1 MVDPGDVDRLEA
13 HIRTQKRPQK
23 RDPIPLQIADNP
35 GLRGN
40 QAGPIQRGRPCF
52 ITPPAARSAGRA
64 SQRKPDSSGYLPPA
78 EG

>member
-1 MVDPGDVDRLEA
+1 MWAELKRTFALRNDPKSVIE
-13 HIRTQKRPQK
+13 
-23 RDPIPLQIADNP
+23 DPYNSADNP
-35 GLRGN
+35 VLRGN